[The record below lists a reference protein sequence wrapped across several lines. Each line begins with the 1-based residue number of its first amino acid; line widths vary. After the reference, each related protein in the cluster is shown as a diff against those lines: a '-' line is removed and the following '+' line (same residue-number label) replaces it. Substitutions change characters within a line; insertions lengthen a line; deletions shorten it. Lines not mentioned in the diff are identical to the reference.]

1 MEEVKKVVCIICPLS
16 CAGEVTLRDGEVFS
30 ITGLTCD
37 RGKKYAKAEV
47 TAPMRM
53 LTTTVNVENGFLPL
67 LPVVSKDAIP
77 KEKIKEAVKRL
88 STITVNAPVR
98 AGDVIYSNIVDSGV
112 NILASR
118 DIPARS

>member
-1 MEEVKKVVCIICPLS
+1 
-16 CAGEVTLRDGEVFS
+16 
-30 ITGLTCD
+30 
-37 RGKKYAKAEV
+37 
-47 TAPMRM
+47 
-53 LTTTVNVENGFLPL
+53 
-67 LPVVSKDAIP
+67 VVSKDAIP

-88 STITVNAPVR
+88 STITVNAPVS